1 MRRSHWIRQ
10 NMSECVLDGF
20 HLYVVNNIKAK
31 CRTCCFVGLSLLIT
45 CMINCGKS
53 GRNHAYCKT
62 NAINVCKEASGECG
76 SGRRLEIVTWEYMHM
91 RQLLNDILT

>member
-45 CMINCGKS
+45 CMINCGKF
-53 GRNHAYCKT
+53 GRSHACCET
-62 NAINVCKEASGECG
+62 NAINVCKEASG
-76 SGRRLEIVTWEYMHM
+76 
-91 RQLLNDILT
+91 